1 MPHLERLSAPA
12 ESRSG
17 ALNRSNSQTVT
28 VWGFGEMHAFR
39 SRGLFGVMH
48 ASQKRRS
55 GSCAEEATAAL
66 RGESTGGSAV
76 SIPFSLRAEL
86 KGVEVAPGVTLRYW
100 EAGAGRA
107 LVMLPGL
114 GHAASLYKY
123 QLEGLCDEFRVIA
136 LDPRGHGEADKPE
149 LGYNYHT
156 LAKDLDG
163 FLRALDL
170 NDATILGHSGGC
182 KIILTYLEL
191 YDDSRLR
198 AIVFSDDSPC
208 HLRDGIFSAD
218 QALAAIDAFQGPDAI
233 AFSKGFSDQFLTDDA
248 EESAKEAFYRE

>member
-1 MPHLERLSAPA
+1 M
-12 ESRSG
+12 
-17 ALNRSNSQTVT
+17 
-28 VWGFGEMHAFR
+28 
-39 SRGLFGVMH
+39 
-48 ASQKRRS
+48 
-55 GSCAEEATAAL
+55 
-66 RGESTGGSAV
+66 
-76 SIPFSLRAEL
+76 SIPFSLRAGL

-107 LVMLPGL
+107 LAMLPGL

-136 LDPRGHGEADKPE
+136 LDPRGHGESDKPE
-149 LGYNYHT
+149 GGYNYHT

-170 NDATILGHSGGC
+170 NDVTILGHSGGC

-191 YDDSRLR
+191 YGDSRLR

-248 EESAKEAFYRE
+248 EESAKEAFYREGLKLPRPYLAKLFRWAAFGGA